1 MEEKKK
7 YLIEYYTKGINVD
20 EEREIIGAILD
31 NFDPRQ
37 KNIIRIA
44 GEDYQK
50 LIKSGLFK
58 TVDGINNY
66 LQDIANRFEEINQR
80 MMKNERYPLFPSPND
95 LKASME
101 WRDKLATFMLE
112 SECNKIVGCKSYK
125 EHYPLVYKQV
135 TQGSEETKEKSL
147 YE

>member
-31 NFDPRQ
+31 NFNDNNKRVM
-37 KNIIRIA
+37 RVA
-44 GEDYQK
+44 EEDYTK
-50 LIKSGLFK
+50 LIKVGLFDNYDDVK
-58 TVDGINNY
+58 EY
-66 LQDIANRFEEINQR
+66 LQKIANRFEEINKR
-80 MMKNERYPLFPSPND
+80 MIKNERYPLFPSPND

-101 WRDKLATFMLE
+101 WRDKLATFMPE

-125 EHYPLVYKQV
+125 EHYPLVYK
-135 TQGSEETKEKSL
+135 ENLKDNMETKEKI
-147 YE
+147 

>member
-31 NFDPRQ
+31 NFNDNQ
-37 KNIIRIA
+37 KDIIEIA
-44 GEDYQK
+44 EKDYEK
-50 LIKSGLFK
+50 LVKVGLFRN
-58 TVDGINNY
+58 VDYIHQY

-80 MMKNERYPLFPSPND
+80 MIKNERYPLFPSPND

-101 WRDKLATFMLE
+101 WRDKLATFMPE

-125 EHYPLVYKQV
+125 EHYPLVYKENLKDNVEQ
-135 TQGSEETKEKSL
+135 KEKD
-147 YE
+147 

>member
-7 YLIEYYTKGINVD
+7 YLIEYYTKGIGVD

-31 NFDPRQ
+31 NFNDNQ
-37 KNIIRIA
+37 KDIIEIA
-44 GEDYQK
+44 EKDYEK
-50 LIKSGLFK
+50 LVKVGLFRN
-58 TVDGINNY
+58 VDYIHQY
-66 LQDIANRFEEINQR
+66 LQDIANRFDEINQR

-125 EHYPLVYKQV
+125 EHYPLVYKENLQD
-135 TQGSEETKEKSL
+135 SDETKEKN
-147 YE
+147 

>member
-31 NFDPRQ
+31 NFNDNNKRVM
-37 KNIIRIA
+37 RVA
-44 GEDYQK
+44 EEDYTK
-50 LIKSGLFK
+50 LIKVGLFDNYDDVK
-58 TVDGINNY
+58 EY
-66 LQDIANRFEEINQR
+66 LQKIANRFEEINKR
-80 MMKNERYPLFPSPND
+80 MIKNERYPLFPSPND

-101 WRDKLATFMLE
+101 WRDKLATFMPE

-125 EHYPLVYKQV
+125 EHYPLIYKQV
-135 TQGSEETKEKSL
+135 TQGSEETKEDNL
-147 YE
+147 EY

>member
-31 NFDPRQ
+31 NFNDNNKRVM
-37 KNIIRIA
+37 RVA
-44 GEDYQK
+44 EEDYTK
-50 LIKSGLFK
+50 LIKVGLFDNYDDVK
-58 TVDGINNY
+58 EY
-66 LQDIANRFEEINQR
+66 LQKIANRFEEINQR
-80 MMKNERYPLFPSPND
+80 MIKNERYPLFPSPND

-101 WRDKLATFMLE
+101 WRDKLATFMPE

-125 EHYPLVYKQV
+125 EHYPLVYKENLQDNV
-135 TQGSEETKEKSL
+135 ETKEKI
-147 YE
+147 

>member
-31 NFDPRQ
+31 NFNDNHKRVM
-37 KNIIRIA
+37 RVA
-44 GEDYQK
+44 EEDYTK
-50 LIKSGLFK
+50 LIKVGLFDNYDDVK
-58 TVDGINNY
+58 EY
-66 LQDIANRFEEINQR
+66 LQKIANRFEEINKR
-80 MMKNERYPLFPSPND
+80 MIKNERYPLFPSPND

-101 WRDKLATFMLE
+101 WRDKLATFMPE

-125 EHYPLVYKQV
+125 EHYPLVYKENLQDNV
-135 TQGSEETKEKSL
+135 ETKEKI
-147 YE
+147 

>member
-7 YLIEYYTKGINVD
+7 YLIEYYTKGIGVD

-31 NFDPRQ
+31 NFNDNHKRVM
-37 KNIIRIA
+37 RVA
-44 GEDYQK
+44 EEDYTK
-50 LIKSGLFK
+50 LIKVGLFDK
-58 TVDGINNY
+58 YEDVSEY
-66 LQDIANRFEEINQR
+66 LQKIANRFEEINKR
-80 MMKNERYPLFPSPND
+80 MIKNERYPLFPSPND

-101 WRDKLATFMLE
+101 WRDKLATYMPE

-135 TQGSEETKEKSL
+135 TQGSEETKEKI
-147 YE
+147 